1 MPTAHR
7 SLSALVLAAA
17 VIATPACAAQ
27 SGSYRYPQ
35 GPRVDNRAYEVGYQ
49 EGFNQGRDDARRG
62 RPADYSRHGDY
73 RSADDGYRGGNQDAY
88 RRLFRDGF
96 ARGYNDAY
104 RQFRDVRRNDRSAT
118 RYLDYG
124 RFPYPTSRD
133 ARFRSPA
140 AENGYR
146 DGYAQGRDDGRDGD
160 RYDPIRAKRYREGDH
175 DYNNRYGSRDE
186 YKREYRSAFTQGY
199 EQGYRQERRF

>member
-1 MPTAHR
+1 MPTALR

-73 RSADDGYRGGNQDAY
+73 RSADDGYRGGNREGY
-88 RRLFRDGF
+88 SRGF
-96 ARGYNDAY
+96 PAG
-104 RQFRDVRRNDRSAT
+104 VS
-118 RYLDYG
+118 
-124 RFPYPTSRD
+124 
-133 ARFRSPA
+133 ARF
-140 AENGYR
+140 
-146 DGYAQGRDDGRDGD
+146 
-160 RYDPIRAKRYREGDH
+160 KH
-175 DYNNRYGSRDE
+175 
-186 YKREYRSAFTQGY
+186 
-199 EQGYRQERRF
+199 RFCPLLS